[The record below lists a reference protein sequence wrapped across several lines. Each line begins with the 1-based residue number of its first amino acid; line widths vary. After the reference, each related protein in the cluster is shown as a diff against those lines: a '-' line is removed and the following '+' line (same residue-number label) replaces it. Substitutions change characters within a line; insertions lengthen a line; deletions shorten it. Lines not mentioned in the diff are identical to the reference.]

1 MKSAVHCSIV
11 SVGLRELFCFV
22 FIYGKEKR
30 SVRENERVREKKN
43 PKTKN
48 PKTKNPKKTLSLSL
62 SHLVTVCP
70 LVFSLSK
77 IS

>member
-48 PKTKNPKKTLSLSL
+48 PKKTLSLSL